1 MLSELYQKRGWSFI
15 AFIIYVVVYLGD
27 TYPLVLD
34 FKTQFMGIPLY
45 GDSTSYIWSIW
56 HFKYA
61 VSQGLNPFETQMLFS
76 PMGSSILMHSSVPIA
91 GILNLLIDNPI
102 LTMNVVLLLS
112 FAFSGL
118 GVFNLL
124 RFFKVNLYLS
134 LVGGFIFTF
143 FPYKTAHL
151 PEHFNLELTALIPF
165 FIYYILKTFRFEPGK
180 LLPDIVS
187 KKYLLVLVLMS
198 ILSLLTDHYYS
209 VYVFYFGLLYCFLNW
224 IYPTFAKFSTKK
236 NIVIILV
243 LLIGGHFIMRG
254 LVLLNFDDKGAL
266 WWSADVASL
275 FVPNTSSWLYG
286 DFESVKAF
294 RDNYF
299 RYPQS
304 VEFVMFLGY
313 GFCVLLVLFLL
324 KLNQLKIEYSMRL
337 IWIASLVFL
346 LLCFPEFKVLGHRLF
361 YNVFGIV
368 YYVPFLNNVRTPP
381 RYELMFMVLFLPVLM
396 KQLSV
401 MWYSIANKRIIIIA
415 TLFLVV
421 EYFPKS
427 FQLMDS
433 EKIPPVYQTLANK
446 EAGTLL
452 PIPFGFRDGIK
463 EIGKFNTDD
472 FLFQTVHQKP
482 IIGGYLSRLSDAN
495 FDQLKNNA
503 NIHQMYLLMKDSAEL
518 KPTLN
523 SFNLPVKYI
532 VVKPNYIKRF
542 EPYIDSTA
550 ANKIS
555 SKKMIDGYLLYELN

>member
-1 MLSELYQKRGWSFI
+1 MLTEVSKKRGFSI
-15 AFIIYVVVYLGD
+15 LAFLLYGLVYLFY
-27 TYPLVLD
+27 TYPLGLN
-34 FKTQFMGIPLY
+34 FATKFMGIPLY

-61 VSQGLNPFETQMLFS
+61 LGQGLNPFETQMLFS

-91 GILNLLIDNPI
+91 GILNLVIDRPI
-102 LTMNVVLLLS
+102 LTMNLVLLLS

-124 RFFKVNLYLS
+124 RYFKVNLYLS
-134 LVGGFIFTF
+134 LVGGFIYAF

-165 FIYYILKTFRFEPGK
+165 FVFYILKTFRFEPGK
-180 LLPDIVS
+180 LVPILVS
-187 KKYLLVLVLMS
+187 KKYLLVLVVLS
-198 ILSLLTDHYYS
+198 FLSLLTDHYYS

-224 IYPTFAKFSTKK
+224 TYPRFAALSAKK
-236 NIVIILV
+236 GV
-243 LLIGGHFIMRG
+243 LLLLIVFIVGHFLIRG
-254 LVLLNFDDKGAL
+254 LILLNFDDKGAL

-286 DFESVKAF
+286 DYAGVQAF
-294 RDNYF
+294 RDHYF

-313 GFCVLLVLFLL
+313 GFFALLLLFFL
-324 KLNQLKIEYSMRL
+324 KINQLRIDYSMRL
-337 IWIASLVFL
+337 MGIASVIFL
-346 LLCFPEFKVLGHRLF
+346 LLCFPEFKILGHRLF
-361 YNVFGIV
+361 YNVFGLV

-401 MWYSIANKRIIIIA
+401 MWYSIANKRIMIA
-415 TLFLVV
+415 ASLFLVV
-421 EYFPKS
+421 EYCPQS
-427 FQLMDS
+427 FAFMDS
-433 EKIPPVYQTLANK
+433 QKMPMVYKTLSTK
-446 EAGTLL
+446 PTGPML

-472 FLFQTVHQKP
+472 FLYQTVHQKP
-482 IIGGYLSRLSDAN
+482 IIGGYLSRLSEAN
-495 FDQLKNNA
+495 FDQYKRNPT
-503 NIHQMYLLMKDSAEL
+503 IEQMYQLMKDSSAL
-518 KPTLN
+518 KPKLN

-532 VVKPNYIKRF
+532 VVKPNYIKQF
-542 EPYIDSTA
+542 EPYLDSA
-550 ANKIS
+550 ACNQIS
-555 SKKMIDGYLLYELN
+555 SKKSVDGYLLYELN